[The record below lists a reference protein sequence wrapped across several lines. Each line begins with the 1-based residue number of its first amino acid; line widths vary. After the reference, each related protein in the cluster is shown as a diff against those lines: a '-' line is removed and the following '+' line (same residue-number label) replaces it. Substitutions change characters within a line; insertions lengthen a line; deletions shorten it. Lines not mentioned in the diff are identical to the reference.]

1 MSKRIYY
8 EDIKETNPYLDSSTT
23 FEDMKNLSDEENP
36 LMKSPE
42 DESLCSK
49 LYDIF
54 CCIPYNFT
62 SKPRYESTSK

>member
-36 LMKSPE
+36 FMKSPE
-42 DESLCSK
+42 DESLCTK
-49 LYDIF
+49 LSDIF
-54 CCIPYNFT
+54 CCIPYRFSYTVT
-62 SKPRYESTSK
+62 SNKEKK